1 MGSCK
6 KTDKHSEHCGNEHDP
21 AQFKGLIGCLLRVYQ
36 TGDMITMDY
45 CANRVNIE
53 TDADRKIVNITFG

>member
-6 KTDKHSEHCGNEHDP
+6 KTEQSSECCGNEHDP
-21 AQFKGLIGCLLRVYQ
+21 EQFKGLIGRLLRVYQ

-45 CANRVNIE
+45 NANRVNIE
-53 TDADRKIVNITFG
+53 TDKDRKIVNITFG